1 MSKAKTVFSIV
12 ILLLLVY
19 AAYGALNLSLED
31 YRVKD
36 VCPKILGIPAC
47 YLVFLSFALLVPIQL
62 IRAKNLYF
70 LLVLAFPL
78 LLALGASGMELAGIE
93 VCPRNAAGTPMCY
106 FSLAFCTT
114 VLVLKLL
121 EIRASKVSV

>member
-1 MSKAKTVFSIV
+1 MINTRSILYV
-12 ILLLLVY
+12 LILLLLAY

-62 IRAKNLYF
+62 LKAKKLYF
-70 LLVLAFPL
+70 FLVLAFPL

-93 VCPRNAAGTPMCY
+93 VCPRNEAGTPMCY
-106 FSLAFCTT
+106 YSLAFCTT

-121 EIRASKVSV
+121 EIRAPKASI